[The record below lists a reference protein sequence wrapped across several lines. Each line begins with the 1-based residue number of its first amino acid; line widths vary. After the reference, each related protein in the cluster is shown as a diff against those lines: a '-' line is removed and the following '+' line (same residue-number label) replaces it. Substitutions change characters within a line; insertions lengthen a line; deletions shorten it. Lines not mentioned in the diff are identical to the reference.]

1 MEIEFRIYTD
11 NDKPDVLEMMEAFN
25 KIDGYDFDFA
35 VGAKNLLDFTSN
47 EMLGRLYLITHG
59 EENIGYIV
67 LSFGFSFE
75 YNGRDAFIDE
85 LYIKQPFR
93 SKGIGKLAMDFV
105 ESESKKLNI
114 NAVHLEV
121 EPHNSN
127 ANQLYRSKG
136 YQPNGRTLL
145 TKQITATL
153 AND

>member
-1 MEIEFRIYTD
+1 MNT
-11 NDKPDVLEMMEAFN
+11 DKPDVLEMMEAFN
-25 KIDGYDFDFA
+25 KIDGYDFDLTM
-35 VGAKNLLDFTSN
+35 GEKNLLGFTSN
-47 EMLGRLYLITHG
+47 EMLGRLYLVKSR

-85 LYIKQPFR
+85 LYIKPPFR

-121 EPHNSN
+121 EPHNGK
-127 ANQLYRSKG
+127 AKQLYRDRG
-136 YQPNGRTLL
+136 YKPNGRTLL
-145 TKQITATL
+145 TKRTTTNL
-153 AND
+153 ADE